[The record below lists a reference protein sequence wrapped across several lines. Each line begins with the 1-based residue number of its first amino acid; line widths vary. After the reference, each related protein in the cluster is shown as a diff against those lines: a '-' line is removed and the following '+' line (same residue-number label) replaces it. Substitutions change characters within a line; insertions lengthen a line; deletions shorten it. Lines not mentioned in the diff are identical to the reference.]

1 MKPAVVLSLRHIPAL
16 VGLLLVLLA
25 PATGSAQDASP
36 PPPESGALDASQG
49 PDYDQWSATASRA
62 EEAILSGRASNAA
75 FETLRAQI
83 ADWREVFLEAQNT
96 NKARIATIQRQ
107 LDALGPAPGEG
118 ESEAAEIAERRKEL
132 NAQLEKLRAPV
143 VAAEEAH
150 ARANGLISE
159 IDRVIRER
167 QSRELL
173 SRGPSPLNPVHWA
186 DTLAQLSGTSGAIVR
201 EVTSA
206 WSSSV
211 QRDRFKSEL
220 PKTLLLMLVGI
231 VLLLRGRAWAKRMG
245 ENAYRKLHRGREVWE
260 FLISLGQVVLP
271 LLGIV
276 ALEEAFFSSG
286 LVGLRGTVIIDGL
299 SRWGATLLIGWW
311 LAGRLFP
318 DGDKQAP
325 VNIGESYRAGIRFD
339 IAALSVLLVVH
350 DVLARVGDAVE
361 FTPESEAVAGF
372 PIIILSALLLYR
384 LTHSLRLSI
393 GELFEEDAA
402 TSEHLIEH
410 NYRLRIISALSRL
423 GILVAFAAPLMAAV
437 GYNAAANA
445 LIYPSILTLGLFGTV
460 LILQQLVTDLYS
472 LVMKTEEG
480 AGEALL
486 PVVVGFLLTL
496 AAFPVVALIW
506 GARVTS
512 LQEIWTQF
520 REGFSIG
527 GTRVSPTD
535 FLTFALV
542 FVMGYVLTRMVQGAL
557 RGSVLPKT
565 RLDQGGQNAIVA
577 GMGYVGIFLAAVIAI
592 TAAGID
598 LSSLAIVAGALSVGI
613 GFGLQNIVSNF
624 VSGIILL
631 IERPISEGD
640 WIEVGGQHG
649 NVRSISV
656 RSTRIE
662 TFDRTDVIVPNADL
676 ISGTVTNYT
685 RGNTVGRVI
694 VPVGVAYGSD
704 TRKIEEILLEVAKA
718 HPMVALNP
726 APYVLFRG
734 FGADSLEFEIR
745 AILRDVNWIM
755 NVHSDMNHQIAARFA
770 EEGIE
775 IPFAQRDVWLRNP
788 EVLKG
793 D

>member
-1 MKPAVVLSLRHIPAL
+1 MRPAAAFRARHLLAL
-16 VGLLLVLLA
+16 VGVLLA
-25 PATGSAQDASP
+25 LLGGPALAQQSML
-36 PPPESGALDASQG
+36 PPPEASSMGAQQS
-49 PDYDQWSATASRA
+49 PDYEQWSATASRA
-62 EEAILSGRASNAA
+62 EEAVQSGRASNAA

-83 ADWREVFLEAQNT
+83 ANWRQVFLDAQNA
-96 NKARIATIQRQ
+96 NQARIATIKRQ
-107 LDALGPAPGEG
+107 LDALGPAPAEG
-118 ESEAAEIAERRKEL
+118 ESEATEIAERRKEL
-132 NAQLEKLRAPV
+132 NAQLETLRAPV

-150 ARANGLISE
+150 ARANGLVSE
-159 IDRVIRER
+159 IDRIIRDR

-173 SRGPSPLNPVHWA
+173 SRGPSPLNPGYWQG
-186 DTLAQLSGTSGAIVR
+186 TLAQVSGASGAIVR
-201 EVTSA
+201 EVTTA
-206 WSSSV
+206 WGNTT

-220 PKTLLLMLVGI
+220 PKTLLLLLVGI
-231 VLLLRGRAWAKRMG
+231 VLLLRGRAWAKRIG
-245 ENAYRKLHRGREVWE
+245 HSAHRKLHRGRGVWE
-260 FLISLGQVVLP
+260 FLISLGQVALP

-276 ALEEAFFSSG
+276 VLEEALFASG
-286 LVGLRGTVIIDGL
+286 LIGLRGTVIIDGL

-318 DGDKQAP
+318 EDDKQAP
-325 VNIGESYRAGIRFD
+325 VKIGEGYRAGSRFN
-339 IAALSVLLVVH
+339 IEALSVLLVVQ
-350 DVLARVGDAVE
+350 DVLKRVGEAVD
-361 FTPESEAVAGF
+361 FTPETTAVAGF
-372 PIIILSALLLYR
+372 PALVLAGLFLYR
-384 LTHSLRLSI
+384 LTHGLRLGISALF
-393 GELFEEDAA
+393 GEDDEA
-402 TSEHLIEH
+402 SETAIEQ
-410 NYRLRIISALSRL
+410 NYRLRIISVLSRL

-437 GYNAAANA
+437 GYTAAANA
-445 LIYPSILTLGLFGTV
+445 LIYPAILTLALFGAV
-460 LILQQLVTDLYS
+460 LVLQQLVTDLYS
-472 LVMKTEEG
+472 LVMKTEDG

-486 PVVVGFLLTL
+486 PVIVGFILTL
-496 AAFPVVALIW
+496 AALPVAALIW
-506 GARVTS
+506 GARVTY

-520 REGFSIG
+520 REGFAIG
-527 GTRVSPTD
+527 DTRISPTD

-542 FVMGYVLTRMVQGAL
+542 FAMGYVLTRMVQGAL

-649 NVRSISV
+649 YVRSISV

-694 VPVGVAYGSD
+694 VAVGVAYGSD
-704 TRKIEEILLEVAKA
+704 TRKVEEILLEIGKA

-726 APYVLFRG
+726 PPYVLFRG
-734 FGADSLEFEIR
+734 FGQDSLDFEIR
-745 AILRDVNWIM
+745 AILRDVNWVM
-755 NVHSDMNHQIAARFA
+755 NVHSDMNHQIATRFA